1 MIRSYRN
8 NNNPCWRVSASV
20 TTLTYGRG
28 DTSHR
33 AGPGNVPGHC
43 CCLGC
48 SCCLSCCCL
57 LLHLPVTL
65 TQIKHLAGDK
75 TNAKI
80 WWQDNIL
87 NEHSTIWL
95 STNIGRFN
103 VTSTK
108 FINYNMLLHM
118 YMPLPHIRLVTC
130 LSGFVASK
138 PVSEWLVYSWLCLSC
153 VKQAW
158 RLDRLNR
165 GPKNLYLYLTDE

>member
-118 YMPLPHIRLVTC
+118 YRWSKSPWVLQLQMGSSAFFSVITVTPT
-130 LSGFVASK
+130 LSMVA
-138 PVSEWLVYSWLCLSC
+138 
-153 VKQAW
+153 
-158 RLDRLNR
+158 
-165 GPKNLYLYLTDE
+165 LT